1 MTQEKEIKTLNGW
14 MVVPFV
20 IAGYALAL
28 YALIQFILEAIQADK
43 LHQMPSFTS
52 LCIALVLLV
61 ATFIVNMGLFSLQ
74 PGQARICILFGNYK
88 GTVKTDGLHFANPF
102 FARSLNSSV
111 EYLSLIHI

>member
-61 ATFIVNMGLFSLQ
+61 ATFIVNMGLFPFNLDKRVYVSSLETIKE
-74 PGQARICILFGNYK
+74 R
-88 GTVKTDGLHFANPF
+88 
-102 FARSLNSSV
+102 
-111 EYLSLIHI
+111 